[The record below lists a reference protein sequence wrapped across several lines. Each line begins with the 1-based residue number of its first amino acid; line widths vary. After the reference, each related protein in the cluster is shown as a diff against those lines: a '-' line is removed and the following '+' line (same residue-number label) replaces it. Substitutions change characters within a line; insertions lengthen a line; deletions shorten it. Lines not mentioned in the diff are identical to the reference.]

1 MDQLALADTPT
12 ARCAYYRHTCDL
24 PAGVHPEIG
33 RITVRAGFVGAIT
46 MPAMLGRRVR
56 DDLTDRLIGLGPII
70 CHERSKRWTFLTRP
84 DLSDDVRLFA
94 ELFRHNVSIVP
105 CGGEIA
111 LPSPDDANARYR
123 HWIVAPRNGFRPSGS
138 SIVEAIRSCARAGKR

>member
-1 MDQLALADTPT
+1 MALADTPT

-46 MPAMLGRRVR
+46 MPATLGRRVR
-56 DDLTDRLIGLGPII
+56 DDLADRRIALGPII
-70 CHERSKRWTFLTRP
+70 CHERSERWTFLIRP

-105 CGGEIA
+105 SGGEIA

-138 SIVEAIRSCARAGKR
+138 SIVEAIRSCAKAGKR

>member
-1 MDQLALADTPT
+1 MDQMALADTPT

-24 PAGVHPEIG
+24 PAGVHPDIG
-33 RITVRAGFVGAIT
+33 RITVRAGLVGAIT
-46 MPAMLGRRVR
+46 MPAALGQKVR
-56 DDLTDRLIGLGPII
+56 DDLTHRRIGLGPII

-94 ELFRHNVSIVP
+94 ELFRLNVSIVP

-111 LPSPDDANARYR
+111 LPSPDDANVPYR
-123 HWIVAPRNGFRPSGS
+123 HWIVAPRSDFRPSGS
-138 SIVEAIRSCARAGKR
+138 SVVDAVRSCARAGKR